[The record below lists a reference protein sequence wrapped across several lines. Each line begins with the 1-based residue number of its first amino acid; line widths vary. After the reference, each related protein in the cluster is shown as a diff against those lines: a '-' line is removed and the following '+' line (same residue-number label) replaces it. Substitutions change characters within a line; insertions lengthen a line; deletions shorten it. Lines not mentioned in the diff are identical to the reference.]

1 MSDFRNFLKENLETD
16 PEFKEIW
23 ENNAQ
28 KRELVKTIIAL
39 RIKEHLTQE
48 DLAEKMGT
56 RQSAISRLESGKY
69 NPSVDFLFRIA
80 KALNRKVEI
89 NFA

>member
-1 MSDFRNFLKENLETD
+1 MSDFRNFLKENLEND
-16 PEFKEIW
+16 PEFKERW

-56 RQSAISRLESGKY
+56 QQSAISRLESGKY

>member
-1 MSDFRNFLKENLETD
+1 MSDFRNFLKENLEND

-56 RQSAISRLESGKY
+56 QQSAISRLESGKY

>member
-1 MSDFRNFLKENLETD
+1 MSDFRNFLKENLEND

-23 ENNAQ
+23 DENTQ

-39 RIKEHLTQE
+39 RIKEHLTQK
-48 DLAEKMGT
+48 DLAEKIGT
-56 RQSAISRLESGKY
+56 HQSAISRLENGNY
-69 NPSVDFLFRIA
+69 NPSVDFLYRIA

-89 NFA
+89 NFV

>member
-1 MSDFRNFLKENLETD
+1 MSDFRNFLKENLEND

>member
-1 MSDFRNFLKENLETD
+1 MSDFRNFLKENLEND

-23 ENNAQ
+23 EKNIQ

-69 NPSVDFLFRIA
+69 NPSVDFLFRMA

>member
-1 MSDFRNFLKENLETD
+1 MSDFRKFLKENLEND

-56 RQSAISRLESGKY
+56 QQSAISRLESGKY

>member
-1 MSDFRNFLKENLETD
+1 
-16 PEFKEIW
+16 
-23 ENNAQ
+23 
-28 KRELVKTIIAL
+28 
-39 RIKEHLTQE
+39 
-48 DLAEKMGT
+48 MGT
-56 RQSAISRLESGKY
+56 QQSAISRLESGKY

>member
-1 MSDFRNFLKENLETD
+1 MSDFRNFLKENLEND

-23 ENNAQ
+23 EKNAQ
-28 KRELVKTIIAL
+28 KRELVKTIIGL
-39 RIKEHLTQE
+39 RIKEHLTQK
-48 DLAEKMGT
+48 DLAEKIGT
-56 RQSAISRLESGKY
+56 HQSAISRLETGNY

-89 NFA
+89 NFV

>member
-1 MSDFRNFLKENLETD
+1 MSDFRNFLKENLEKD
-16 PEFKEIW
+16 PEFKDIW
-23 ENNAQ
+23 ENNEQ

-48 DLAEKMGT
+48 DLA
-56 RQSAISRLESGKY
+56 
-69 NPSVDFLFRIA
+69 
-80 KALNRKVEI
+80 LNRKVEI